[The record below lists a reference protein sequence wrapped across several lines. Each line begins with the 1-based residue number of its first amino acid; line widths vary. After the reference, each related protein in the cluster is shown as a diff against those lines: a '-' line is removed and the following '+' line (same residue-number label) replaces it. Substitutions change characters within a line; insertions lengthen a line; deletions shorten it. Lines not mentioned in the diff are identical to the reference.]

1 MLKLMENDYVFHWS
15 ILHEPG
21 SSNKAGY
28 GVNCYHRGACD
39 NILRY
44 YAMLL
49 DCTID
54 EARERMQK
62 LIGVSDANP
71 A

>member
-1 MLKLMENDYVFHWS
+1 MLKQMENDYVQHWNMLQLTIENRWEYTQAFHEGTCFA
-15 ILHEPG
+15 IL
-21 SSNKAGY
+21 K
-28 GVNCYHRGACD
+28 
-39 NILRY
+39 Y

-62 LIGVSDANP
+62 LIGVSDANLT
-71 A
+71 